1 MDKIDLSSTPYYDD
15 FSSDKNFYRILFKP
29 GTAVQARELT
39 QVQTILQDQIKKFA
53 NHIFVDGS
61 RSLKDSPVSVTINRN
76 VRSVKLQES
85 QVVTNVNNFKDLFVT
100 SLGSNIIGRVEFV
113 YDADNP
119 TIGDPKTIVL
129 NIVKPEG
136 RNEFPARDTLLF
148 YADHA
153 NAFIKA
159 NTTITA
165 TTADDSFV
173 TGRVQSYENEDEIT
187 LISSTGTPRAGDKVV
202 YSGSAID
209 LYVVKVISSA
219 RILLNKNFGVT
230 SSSLDVTFQ
239 RKNTSPSLIVGVSSG
254 AYYKNGYFIQV
265 PYQSIV
271 PEKYTAFPNK
281 SVILKYQESI
291 VSYNDDGTLLDPAF
305 GSSNYLAPGADRLK
319 IELLIDSVEL
329 DTAGKPNYIG
339 NYIEVVRFS
348 NGNEDLIE
356 SAVDSTYAALGS
368 VLADR
373 TYAES
378 GNYTVEPFMLS
389 PGGTTSDGQQNK
401 FYISAGRA
409 FVGGY
414 DIATSDRT
422 ELIVPKSRTTKTI
435 LSNQVNASFGPY
447 VLIEPPVYGLP
458 DIKNTSYYDYYECH
472 SSNVISQMSD
482 LSDPIVAANPG
493 NAANSTLIGFVL
505 AKHIEYDS
513 GYQANSIYKF
523 YWDDYVQWNSIKSVL
538 DTKSIIGRRNWYS
551 ANAGSNGSYTH
562 PTFFANISQ
571 SGFTN
576 RLISLTVRQ
585 SVVVGK
591 NLKLFD
597 SAKIGRLV
605 YPVGQTYI
613 KDIRRNQ
620 TVYNQLFKDVQINAG
635 VASISVV
642 TPNRFIGNQGALSS
656 STKRQY
662 YISLIK
668 STTGIDGVTLA
679 GGGNPWKVGANVFVP
694 LDSIT
699 MTLDS
704 TGTALSINYGNT
716 SINAKTDISASVYN
730 DQLTRKT
737 KTLVEN
743 YVRKANILVADQ
755 DYSVFK
761 SDVYDFKGVYKVGSN
776 TYMGSW
782 DTNITY
788 GVNQIVQNNGLIY
801 QVVQAANNT
810 ALTDTRYWRKLTPE
824 SSLLYYY
831 NNGQEDKTYNHGK
844 IRYIGSSSTIPGTV
858 LIVFDYFTHS
868 SGGYFDAVS
877 YPTEMYDRIPMFKSP
892 RDGAVFNLRDC
903 LDYRNRREDDTGYY
917 NSNYFGPNDAGK
929 KELSDIYRFDTV
941 FKPIPDTTTGTEV
954 DVDFYQSRID
964 RLYVTNRD
972 SNVSLPGNKF
982 YLDTGIADVNPKPN
996 TDKSDRNSQ
1005 LIATL
1010 ISPPYTASSTDV
1022 AIVYNNTPRY
1032 TMKDISSIDSK
1043 LTTLEKRVKR
1053 QGIEILALNNTI
1065 YDRDGNEGN
1074 VLFKTGIMVEDF
1086 STLNVADIA
1095 NPHHTVA
1102 IDTIN
1107 HVCRPAYTANWH
1119 NLFYV
1124 ADPDVSIRDNF
1135 VTLNYTEEVYLDVSS
1150 TTTAVN
1156 SYAPPIIVNP
1166 TGNSTNSSRSSA
1178 NIGTVLV
1185 AATAGYFLA
1194 PALTAGIIVAGVG
1207 AIIGGVL
1214 EAVGGFVSKI
1224 FNPSKW

>member
-1 MDKIDLSSTPYYDD
+1 MDKIDLSATPYYDD

-29 GTAVQARELT
+29 GTAVQSRELT
-39 QVQTILQDQIKKFA
+39 QVQSILQDQIKKFA

-61 RSLKDSPVSVTINRN
+61 RALKDSPVSVTINRN

-85 QVVTNVNNFKDLFVT
+85 QIVTDVNDFKDLYVT
-100 SLGSNIIGRVEFV
+100 SLKSNIIGRVEFV

-136 RNEFPARDTLLF
+136 KNEFPARDTLLF

-165 TTADDSFV
+165 TTADDTFV
-173 TGRVQSYENEDEIT
+173 TGRIQTSDAGDEIT
-187 LISSTGTPRAGDKVV
+187 LLSSTGAPRAGDQVI
-202 YSGSAID
+202 YEGSTLN
-209 LYVVKVISSA
+209 LYVVKLISDT
-219 RILLNKNFGVT
+219 RILLNQNFGVT
-230 SSSLDVTFQ
+230 SSSLNVTFQ
-239 RKNTSPSLIVGVSSG
+239 RKNTSPSLIVGISSG
-254 AYYKNGYFIQV
+254 AYYKNGYFVQV

-271 PEKYTAFPNK
+271 PEKYTAYPSK

-291 VSYNDDGTLLDPAF
+291 VNYNDDDTLLDPAF

-319 IELLIDSVEL
+319 IELVIDSVGL
-329 DTAGKPNYIG
+329 NSAGKPDYTG

-348 NGNEDLIE
+348 NGKEDLIE
-356 SAVDSTYAALGS
+356 SAVDSTYAALGA

-378 GNYTVEPFMLS
+378 GNYTVEPFTLT
-389 PGGTTSDGQQNK
+389 PGGTTSDGQMNK

-414 DIATSDRT
+414 DISTSDKT
-422 ELIVPKSRTTKTI
+422 EIIIPKSRTTKTI
-435 LSNQVNASFGPY
+435 IDNQINTSFGPY
-447 VLIEPPVYGLP
+447 ILIEPPVYGLP
-458 DIKNTSYYDYYECH
+458 DVQNTSYYDYYECH
-472 SSNVISQMSD
+472 STTNVNQMSD
-482 LSDPIVAANPG
+482 LTDPVVAANPN
-493 NAANSTLIGFVL
+493 NAANSTLVGFVL

-513 GYQANSIYKF
+513 GYQANSVYKF
-523 YWDDYVQWNSIKSVL
+523 YWDDYVQWNSVKSVL
-538 DTKSIIGRRNWYS
+538 DIKSIIGRRNWFS

-562 PTFFANISQ
+562 PTFFANVSQ

-576 RLISLTVRQ
+576 RLVSLTARQ

-605 YPVGQTYI
+605 YPVGPSYI
-613 KDIRRNQ
+613 KDIRRNR
-620 TVYNQLFKDVQINAG
+620 TVYNQLFKNVQITAG
-635 VASISVV
+635 VASVSVSS
-642 TPNRFIGNQGALSS
+642 PSRFVGSQGALSS
-656 STKRQY
+656 SLKRQY
-662 YISLIK
+662 YLSVIK
-668 STTGIDGVTLA
+668 GTTGIDGTTLA
-679 GGGNPWKVGANVFVP
+679 GGGYPWKITSNTYVP
-694 LDSIT
+694 LDSVT
-699 MTLDS
+699 LSLDS
-704 TGTALSINYGNT
+704 TGTSLTINYGNT
-716 SINAKTDISASVYN
+716 SINSKTDISASIYN

-761 SDVYDFKGVYKVGSN
+761 SDVYNFKGVYKIGSN
-776 TYMGSW
+776 VYMGDWNS
-782 DTNITY
+782 NVTY
-788 GVNQIVQNNGLIY
+788 GVNQIVKSDSLIY
-801 QVVQAANNT
+801 QVIQAANNT
-810 ALTDTRYWRKLTPE
+810 AVTDTRYWKKLTPE
-824 SSLLYYY
+824 SSLLYYF

-844 IRYIGSSSTIPGTV
+844 VRYIGSSATLPGTV

-877 YPTEMYDRIPMFKSP
+877 YPTEMYDRIPIFKSP
-892 RDGAVFNLRDC
+892 RDGASFNLRDC
-903 LDYRNRREDDTGYY
+903 VDYRNRRQDDTGYY
-917 NSNYFGPNDAGK
+917 NSNYYGPNDSSK
-929 KELSDIYRFDTV
+929 QEVSDIFLFTPTY
-941 FKPIPDTTTGTEV
+941 KPIPDTTTGTQV

-964 RLYVTNRD
+964 RLYIQNRD
-972 SNVSLPGNKF
+972 ANVSLPGNKF
-982 YLDTGIADVNPKPN
+982 HLDLGIPDVNPKPN
-996 TDKSDRNSQ
+996 NDLSDRNSQ
-1005 LIATL
+1005 LLATL
-1010 ISPPYTASSTDV
+1010 ISPPYTSSSTDV
-1022 AIVYNNTPRY
+1022 AIIYNNNPRY
-1032 TMKDISSIDSK
+1032 TMKDISIIDSK
-1043 LTTLEKRVKR
+1043 LTSLEKRVKR
-1053 QGIEILALNNTI
+1053 QGVEILALNNTI

-1086 STLNVADIA
+1086 STLNVADIE

-1107 HVCRPAYTANWH
+1107 HICRPAYTANWH

-1124 ADPDVSIRDNF
+1124 SDPDVSIRDNF
-1135 VTLNYTEEVYLDVSS
+1135 VTMNYTEEVYLSVAS
-1150 TTTAVN
+1150 TTTAAN
-1156 SYAPPIIVNP
+1156 SYLIVNP
-1166 TGNSTNSSRSSA
+1166 IGNSIDSSRSQASLA
-1178 NIGTVLV
+1178 GVLV

-1194 PALTAGIIVAGVG
+1194 PVVGVVAVAG
-1207 AIIGGVL
+1207 AIIGGIL
-1214 EAVGGFVSKI
+1214 EAATGLVEKI

>member
-1 MDKIDLSSTPYYDD
+1 MDKIDLSATPYYDD

-39 QVQTILQDQIKKFA
+39 QVQSILQDQIKKFA

-61 RSLKDSPVSVTINRN
+61 RALKDSPVSVTINRN

-85 QVVTNVNNFKDLFVT
+85 QIVTDVNELKDLYVT
-100 SLGSNIIGRVEFV
+100 SLNSNIIGRVEFV

-148 YADHA
+148 YTDHA

-165 TTADDSFV
+165 TTADDTFV
-173 TGRVQSYENEDEIT
+173 TGRIQTSDAGDEIT
-187 LISSTGTPRAGDKVV
+187 LLSSTGAPRAGDRVI
-202 YSGSAID
+202 YEGSTLN
-209 LYVVKVISSA
+209 LYVVKLISDT
-219 RILLNKNFGVT
+219 RILLNQNFGVT
-230 SSSLDVTFQ
+230 SSSLNVTFQ
-239 RKNTSPSLIVGVSSG
+239 RKNTSPSLIVGISSG
-254 AYYKNGYFIQV
+254 AYYKNGYFVQV

-271 PEKYTAFPNK
+271 PEKYTAYPSK

-291 VSYNDDGTLLDPAF
+291 VNYNDDDTLLDPAF

-319 IELLIDSVEL
+319 IELVIDSVGL
-329 DTAGKPNYIG
+329 NDAGKPDYTG

-348 NGNEDLIE
+348 NGKEDLIE
-356 SAVDSTYAALGS
+356 SAVDSTYAALGA

-378 GNYTVEPFMLS
+378 GNYTVEPFTLT
-389 PGGTTSDGQQNK
+389 PGGTTSDGQRNK

-414 DIATSDRT
+414 DISTSDKT
-422 ELIVPKSRTTKTI
+422 EITIPKSRTTKTI
-435 LSNQVNASFGPY
+435 IDNQINTSFGPY
-447 VLIEPPVYGLP
+447 ILIEPPVYGLP
-458 DIKNTSYYDYYECH
+458 DVQNTSYYDYYECH
-472 SSNVISQMSD
+472 STANVDQMSD
-482 LSDPIVAANPG
+482 LTDPVVAANPS
-493 NAANSTLIGFVL
+493 NAANSTLVGFVL
-505 AKHIEYDS
+505 AKHIEYDN
-513 GYQANSIYKF
+513 GYQANAVYKF
-523 YWDDYVQWNSIKSVL
+523 FWDDYVQWNSVKSVL
-538 DTKSIIGRRNWYS
+538 DIKSIIGRRNWFS

-562 PTFFANISQ
+562 PTFFANVSQ

-576 RLISLTVRQ
+576 RLVSLTARQ

-605 YPVGQTYI
+605 YPVGPSYI
-613 KDIRRNQ
+613 KDIRRNR

-635 VASISVV
+635 VASVSVAS
-642 TPNRFIGNQGALSS
+642 PSRFVGTQGALSS
-656 STKRQY
+656 SLKRQY
-662 YISLIK
+662 YLSVIK
-668 STTGIDGVTLA
+668 GTTGIDGTTLA
-679 GGGNPWKVGANVFVP
+679 GGGYPWTITSNTYVP
-694 LDSIT
+694 LDSVT
-699 MTLDS
+699 LSLDS
-704 TGTALSINYGNT
+704 TGTSLTINYGNT
-716 SINAKTDISASVYN
+716 LINSKTDISASIYN

-737 KTLVEN
+737 KTLVTN

-761 SDVYDFKGVYKVGSN
+761 SDVYNFKGVYKTGSN
-776 TYMGSW
+776 VYMGDW
-782 DTNITY
+782 NANITY
-788 GVNQIVQNNGLIY
+788 GVNQIVQNDGLLY

-810 ALTDTRYWRKLTPE
+810 SLTDTRYWRKLTPE
-824 SSLLYYY
+824 SSLLYYF

-844 IRYIGSSSTIPGTV
+844 IRYIGSSNTLPGTV
-858 LIVFDYFTHS
+858 MVVFDYFTHS
-868 SGGYFDAVS
+868 TGGYFDAVS
-877 YPTEMYDRIPMFKSP
+877 YPTEMYDRIPIFKSP
-892 RDGAVFNLRDC
+892 RDGASFNLRDC
-903 LDYRNRREDDTGYY
+903 VDYRNRRQDDTGYY
-917 NSNYFGPNDAGK
+917 NSNYYGPNDSSK
-929 KELSDIYRFDTV
+929 QEVSDIFLFTPTY
-941 FKPIPDTTTGTEV
+941 KPIPDTTTGTQV

-964 RLYVTNRD
+964 RLYIQNRD

-982 YLDTGIADVNPKPN
+982 YLDLGIPDVNPKPN
-996 TDKSDRNSQ
+996 NDLSDRNSQ
-1005 LIATL
+1005 LLATL
-1010 ISPPYTASSTDV
+1010 ISPPYTSSSTDV
-1022 AIVYNNTPRY
+1022 AIIYNNNPRY
-1032 TMKDISSIDSK
+1032 TMKDISIIDSK
-1043 LTTLEKRVKR
+1043 LTSLEKRVKR
-1053 QGIEILALNNTI
+1053 QGVEILALNNTI

-1086 STLNVADIA
+1086 STLNVADIE

-1107 HVCRPAYTANWH
+1107 HICRPAYTANWH

-1124 ADPDVSIRDNF
+1124 SDPDVSIRDNF
-1135 VTLNYTEEVYLDVSS
+1135 VTMNYTEEVYLSVAS
-1150 TTTAVN
+1150 TTTAAN
-1156 SYAPPIIVNP
+1156 SYLIVNP
-1166 TGNSTNSSRSSA
+1166 TGNSTDSSRSEASLA
-1178 NIGTVLV
+1178 GVLI

-1194 PALTAGIIVAGVG
+1194 PVIGVVAGVG
-1207 AIIGGVL
+1207 AIVGGIL
-1214 EAVGGFVSKI
+1214 EAATGLVEKV